1 MTSTFRVERAV
12 WVALVA
18 LVASVSNAYAQ
29 KPVAGIYTC
38 IDSKGRKLTSDRP
51 IAECTDRE
59 QSILNPSGTVKTKV
73 GPTLTAQERAAQEEK
88 DKLAL
93 EEKARQLEEKRRDR
107 ALLLRYPT
115 RAVHDKERAEAL
127 NQIGVVIQAANNR
140 IVELRRERTSIDAEM
155 EFYKKDPSKA
165 PPSVRRQLEDNDHS
179 MAVQKRF
186 IGDQESEIK
195 RVNARF
201 DEELIRLKGLWPTTA
216 QVPAAVAQ
224 PKKP

>member
-1 MTSTFRVERAV
+1 M
-12 WVALVA
+12 WVVLVA
-18 LVASVSNAYAQ
+18 LAASVSTAYAQ

-59 QSILNPSGTVKTKV
+59 QSILNPSGTVKAKV

-127 NQIGVVIQAANNR
+127 IEIADPTARGDLRARAHERRNR
-140 IVELRRERTSIDAEM
+140 RATPGS
-155 EFYKKDPSKA
+155 
-165 PPSVRRQLEDNDHS
+165 
-179 MAVQKRF
+179 
-186 IGDQESEIK
+186 
-195 RVNARF
+195 
-201 DEELIRLKGLWPTTA
+201 
-216 QVPAAVAQ
+216 
-224 PKKP
+224 

>member
-1 MTSTFRVERAV
+1 MTRKIRVERAI
-12 WVALVA
+12 WVALAA
-18 LVASVSNAYAQ
+18 LVASVSTAYAQ

-59 QSILNPSGTVKTKV
+59 QSILNPSGTVKAKV
-73 GPTLTAQERAAQEEK
+73 GPTLTAQERAAQKEK

-140 IVELRRERTSIDAEM
+140 IVELRRERTGIDAEM

-201 DEELIRLKGLWPTTA
+201 DEELARLKGLWPTTA

>member
-1 MTSTFRVERAV
+1 M
-12 WVALVA
+12 
-18 LVASVSNAYAQ
+18 
-29 KPVAGIYTC
+29 
-38 IDSKGRKLTSDRP
+38 
-51 IAECTDRE
+51 
-59 QSILNPSGTVKTKV
+59 
-73 GPTLTAQERAAQEEK
+73 
-88 DKLAL
+88 
-93 EEKARQLEEKRRDR
+93 
-107 ALLLRYPT
+107 
-115 RAVHDKERAEAL
+115 
-127 NQIGVVIQAANNR
+127 VIQAANNR
-140 IVELRRERTSIDAEM
+140 IVELRRERTGIDAEM

-201 DEELIRLKGLWPTTA
+201 DEELARLKGLWPTTA